1 MLQHLRDSLCSYPCR
16 WLLNWSPFVHAAA
29 RHSCC
34 IVPKLSWVHGHQFH
48 ETMGA
53 TPSFSVYV
61 HNQGTVLACLR
72 YLRFLAQLSANE
84 KNPQYATKNQKA
96 NSFVIS
102 KAFSSLLQSPI
113 HAPMLRTVQYNV
125 RICTVQYHVCIVQC
139 SIMYVSW
146 SVLYVMYLVYH
157 SFIL

>member
-1 MLQHLRDSLCSYPCR
+1 MLQYLRDSLYSYPCR

-61 HNQGTVLACLR
+61 HNQGTVLACLL
-72 YLRFLAQLSANE
+72 YLRFLAQQLLTKRIPNIRPKTRKQILCHFKSLFLSSS
-84 KNPQYATKNQKA
+84 KSDSCTYATYN
-96 NSFVIS
+96 
-102 KAFSSLLQSPI
+102 
-113 HAPMLRTVQYNV
+113 TVSCTY
-125 RICTVQYHVCIVQC
+125 CTVQYHVCIV
-139 SIMYVSW
+139 
-146 SVLYVMYLVYH
+146 
-157 SFIL
+157 